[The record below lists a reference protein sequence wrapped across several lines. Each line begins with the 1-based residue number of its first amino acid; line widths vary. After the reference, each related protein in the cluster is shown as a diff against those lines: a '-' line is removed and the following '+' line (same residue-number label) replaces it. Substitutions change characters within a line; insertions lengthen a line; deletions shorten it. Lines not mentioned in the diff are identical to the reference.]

1 MSSNNQNTQ
10 EITLPDGFATKSPI
24 IKKKVKK
31 PEPDLSMIRG
41 ERDEIDDVK
50 KDLETDLTHN
60 YGKGITPHR
69 QQLLDMLK
77 NPPPAEMLIK
87 MLLDLHQT
95 EMLPDYDMVI
105 GYDANEGLFSYKREK
120 EWKME
125 KIKDG
130 VENGDHDD
138 AIRNWVMEY
147 ICANDELPG
156 GLNHLLDEH

>member
-41 ERDEIDDVK
+41 DTDEIDDVVK
-50 KDLETDLTHN
+50 NLEKDLIFAQV
-60 YGKGITPHR
+60 KSITPHH

-87 MLLDLHQT
+87 MLLDLFQT
-95 EMLPDYDMVI
+95 EMRPDGDMVI
-105 GYDANEGLFSYKREK
+105 GYDANEGQFSYKTEN

-125 KIKDG
+125 KIKDA

-138 AIRNWVMEY
+138 AIRDWVMRY

-156 GLNHLLDEH
+156 GLDLDEH